1 MVMMI
6 SSVSLRPCVELKK
19 IKTIILMKI
28 LNHKKALFI
37 KFLPVILLFF
47 VFTGAKPGGGDD
59 DIYTEIN
66 KNMDVFGRV
75 YKEIA
80 LNYVDEID
88 PAKFMQA
95 GINGMLGTLDPYTN
109 FLDQSR
115 ADEID
120 LITTGKYGGIGIT
133 IGLKDSVIVVTDVLE
148 GYSAEKEG
156 IRIGDKIIDV
166 DGIPLKGKSSG
177 DIRALVKGAPGTK
190 VDMKIDRSGQYMDF
204 SLTREEINLKNVT
217 YKGVLGDGIGYI
229 KLERFNRYA
238 ISEVTDAL
246 TEFKNKGE
254 VKGIIL
260 DLRGNPGGLL
270 EAAVGILDKFVD
282 KGNLLLITKGR
293 KSSSEKKYFAEETP
307 MIGKKI
313 PLVVLVNGNTASASD
328 IVSGAIQDLDRGLI
342 LGTKTFGKGLVQ
354 VFAPLSYGN
363 QLKITTQKYF
373 TPSGRWIQAKNY
385 FKENKY
391 GVFKQNPE
399 YNKIVFKTLD
409 GRTVFAE
416 GGITPDTIINVTE
429 DNELLTG
436 LLNQDMYFKFAEKY
450 VNEHPDGSGFA
461 MTDEIVDEF
470 YSFLNQEQFSY
481 SSNAET
487 ELSKLREILADK
499 NYSDISIKYADDL
512 ELELKS
518 ERLKDFDK
526 SRPVM
531 KMELT
536 KEIMRRYNKP
546 ENEITEAG
554 LNDDIQ
560 FQAAL
565 SIIKD
570 PVLYN
575 RFLK

>member
-1 MVMMI
+1 
-6 SSVSLRPCVELKK
+6 
-19 IKTIILMKI
+19 MKI
-28 LNHKKALFI
+28 LNHKKSLLI
-37 KFLPVILLFF
+37 KFLPVILLIF

-75 YKEIA
+75 YKEIS

-88 PAKFMQA
+88 PEKFMKA
-95 GINGMLGTLDPYTN
+95 GIDGMLNTLDPYTN

-115 ADEID
+115 ADEFD

-133 IGLKDSVIVVTDVLE
+133 IGLRDSVIVVTDVLE

-156 IRIGDKIIDV
+156 IRIGDKIMEV
-166 DGIPLKGKSSG
+166 DGISLKGKSSG
-177 DIRALVKGAPGTK
+177 DIRGLVKGAPGTK
-190 VDMKIDRSGQYMDF
+190 VDMKIDRNGQTIEF

-217 YKGVLGDGIGYI
+217 YKGMLDNGIGYI

-238 ISEVTDAL
+238 VSEVTDAL
-246 TEFKNKGE
+246 TEIKSRGDI
-254 VKGIIL
+254 KGIIL

-270 EAAVGILDKFVD
+270 EAAVGILDKFVE

-293 KSSSEKKYFAEETP
+293 KSGSEKKYFAGESP
-307 MIGKKI
+307 MIDKDI
-313 PLVVLVNGNTASASD
+313 PLVVLVNGSTASASE

-354 VFAPLSYGN
+354 VFSPLSYGN

-399 YNKIVFKTLD
+399 YNQIVFKTLD
-409 GRTVFAE
+409 GRTVYAE
-416 GGITPDTIINVTE
+416 GGITPDTTVKVTE

-450 VNEHPDGSGFA
+450 ANEHPDGTGFV
-461 MTDEIVDEF
+461 MTDGIINEF

-481 SSNAET
+481 SSKAEN
-487 ELSKLREILADK
+487 EISKLKEILADK

-526 SRPVM
+526 SRPVIES
-531 KMELT
+531 ELT

-546 ENEITEAG
+546 DSEVTQAG
-554 LNDDIQ
+554 LYNDIQ
-560 FQAAL
+560 LQAAL

-570 PVLYN
+570 PELYN

>member
-1 MVMMI
+1 MKK
-6 SSVSLRPCVELKK
+6 LNLKK
-19 IKTIILMKI
+19 LSIIKL
-28 LNHKKALFI
+28 
-37 KFLPVILLFF
+37 LPVILLFF

-88 PAKFMQA
+88 PGKFMQA

-109 FLDQSR
+109 FLDQSKT
-115 ADEID
+115 DEID
-120 LITTGKYGGIGIT
+120 LITTGKYGGVGIT
-133 IGLKDSVIVVTDVLE
+133 IGIKDSTIVVTDVLE

-156 IRIGDKIIDV
+156 IRIGDKILEV
-166 DGIPLKGKSSG
+166 DGIDVTGKNTG
-177 DIRALVKGAPGTK
+177 DLRALVKGAPGTK
-190 VDMKIDRSGQYMDF
+190 VNMKIDRNGQYLNF

-217 YKGVLGDGIGYI
+217 YKGVLEDGIGYI

-246 TEFKNKGE
+246 TEFKSKGE

-282 KGNLLLITKGR
+282 KGDLLLITKGR
-293 KSSSEKKYFAEETP
+293 KSDSEKKYFAEETP
-307 MIGKKI
+307 MIGKNI
-313 PLVVLVNGNTASASD
+313 PLVVLVNGNTASASE

-354 VFAPLSYGN
+354 VFAPLSYGD

-373 TPSGRWIQAKNY
+373 TPSGRWIQKINY
-385 FKENKY
+385 FKENKF

-399 YNKIVFKTLD
+399 SNRTEFKTLD
-409 GRTVFAE
+409 GRTVYAE
-416 GGITPDTIINVTE
+416 GGITPDTIVNITE
-429 DNELLTG
+429 GNELLTG

-450 VNEHPDGSGFA
+450 VSGHPDGSGFA
-461 MTDEIVDEF
+461 ITDGIIDEF

-481 SSNAET
+481 SSKAET
-487 ELSKLREILADK
+487 EINRIKETLADK
-499 NYSDISIKYADDL
+499 NYSDIAKKYADELD
-512 ELELKS
+512 LELKS
-518 ERLKDFDK
+518 ERLKDFDN
-526 SRPVM
+526 SRQDI
-531 KMELT
+531 KTELT

-546 ENEITEAG
+546 ESEITEAG
-554 LNDDIQ
+554 LKDDIQ
-560 FQAAL
+560 LQAAL

-570 PVLYN
+570 PALYN